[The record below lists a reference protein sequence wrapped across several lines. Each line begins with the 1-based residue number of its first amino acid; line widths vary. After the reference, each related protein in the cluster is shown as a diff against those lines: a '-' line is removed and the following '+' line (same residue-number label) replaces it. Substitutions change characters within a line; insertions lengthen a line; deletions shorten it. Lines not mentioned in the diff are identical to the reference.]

1 MSVPRYG
8 HIVVLSGAGLSA
20 ESGLSTFRDNGGL
33 WDSHRVEDVATPEA
47 YARNPDLVQRFYNE
61 RRAKLADVQPN
72 AAHRALGR
80 LQQAFDGQVT
90 LVTQNVDDLLERGG
104 ARDVIHMHGELLK
117 VRCVPCGTVHGWR
130 DDCTQATR
138 CPACGAAPGMRPD
151 IVWFGEMPYHLDRIY
166 AALGDCDLFVSIGTS
181 GNVYPAA
188 GFVAEVRRA
197 GYAHTVEINLEPS
210 AGVSYFAERRHGK
223 AGEIVPDFVESLL
236 KGEAP

>member
-1 MSVPRYG
+1 MPRYG

-33 WDSHRVEDVATPEA
+33 WDNHRVEDVATPEA

-61 RRAKLADVQPN
+61 RRAKLSSVQPN
-72 AAHRALGR
+72 AAHTALGR
-80 LQQAFDGQVT
+80 LQREFEGQVT

-117 VRCVPCGTVHGWR
+117 VRCTACNTVHGWR
-130 DDCTQATR
+130 EDCTEATR
-138 CPACGAAPGMRPD
+138 CPACGVAPGLRPD

-166 AALGDCDLFVSIGTS
+166 AALGDCDLFLSVGTS

-197 GYAHTVEINLEPS
+197 GYAHTIEINLEPS
-210 AGVSYFAERRHGK
+210 AGVSYFAEHRHGK
-223 AGEIVPDFVESLL
+223 AGEIVPELVEQLL
-236 KGEAP
+236 KGEAS